1 MITDAETL
9 WNKTLEGLTAA
20 LSEVTTMQYFG
31 GSRGLSLEG
40 NTLRVE
46 LPEDKDGDLLRQ
58 QFGYFIDKALAAA
71 EGPEGLSVR
80 FERVAPKVHPT
91 KSALTDETSAHQ
103 ETRSSGTQSTG
114 LQERFTFD
122 TFVRG
127 PSNDFPMTMAQYVA
141 KNPGDE
147 ANRTNPLFMYGP
159 PGVGK
164 THLMHA
170 IGNMAVGLNPNLSVL
185 YTTSENLMNDYVRS
199 WTSDD
204 RKEAFREKYRTPDI
218 LLVDDIQYI
227 SGKKGLQEE
236 IFNIFNALTAAHCQ
250 IVMTSDRAPNDIPD
264 VMDRLADRFQSGICA
279 DVDIPAYE
287 TRLNILMLKLRSYP
301 DVSLSR
307 EVLDFIAQRVSS
319 SVRALEGALSCTVNY
334 ARMFPGNAASAVTVE
349 VLERSILKN
358 FIQQEES
365 IVRLTCADIQKVV
378 CTHCDVRLEDLCGSG
393 RTRDIAIPRQIAMFL
408 CRKLTSS
415 SLPDIGRA
423 FKRQHSTVLYSCGT
437 VQDLFKAGDP
447 QTVATLKSLVAALGR
462 SLSDLN

>member
-1 MITDAETL
+1 MTTDAATL
-9 WNKTLEGLTAA
+9 WERTLEGLKAA

-31 GSRGLSLEG
+31 GSRGLALEG
-40 NTLRVE
+40 SVLRVE
-46 LPEDKDGDLLRQ
+46 LPEDKDGGLLRQ
-58 QFGYFIDKALAAA
+58 QFGFFIDQALEGA
-71 EGPEGLSVR
+71 EGPEGLTVR
-80 FERVAPKVHPT
+80 FERVAPPRPRP
-91 KSALTDETSAHQ
+91 AARDAEGAAP
-103 ETRSSGTQSTG
+103 EGARNAAGTAAG
-114 LQERFTFD
+114 LQERFTFE

-147 ANRTNPLFMYGP
+147 ANRTNPFFMYGP

-170 IGNMAVGLNPNLSVL
+170 IGNMAVGLNPGLNVL
-185 YTTSENLMNDYVRS
+185 YATTEGLMNDYVRS

-204 RKEAFREKYRTPDI
+204 RKEDFRRKYRTPDI

-227 SGKKGLQEE
+227 SGKMGLQEE

-264 VMDRLADRFQSGICA
+264 VMDRLSDRFQSGICA

-287 TRLNILMLKLRSYP
+287 TRLNILMLKLRAYP
-301 DVSLSR
+301 DVALSP

-365 IVRLTCADIQKVV
+365 IVRLTCADIQKAV
-378 CTHCDVRLEDLCGSG
+378 CAYCGVRLEDLCGSG
-393 RTRDIAIPRQIAMFL
+393 RTRDIAIPRQVAMFL
-408 CRKLTSS
+408 CRKLTSA
-415 SLPDIGRA
+415 SLPEIGRA
-423 FKRQHSTVLYSCGT
+423 FKRQHATVHYSCSTVQS
-437 VQDLFKAGDP
+437 LFKAGDP
-447 QTVATLKSLVAALGR
+447 QTVATLKSLSATLGR